1 MSSWPREARDGQVS
15 VLAQRAA
22 SEGPRCMRAVE
33 TSPPLLPNWSEEGG
47 NKCGPGRML
56 KKPAS
61 GVLASV
67 RGSTCRSV
75 RLAPSLAAALLDGLF
90 EHPDVIPIY
99 SSIQKISSMF
109 SVSTKFFRSLLEVT
123 RHALRVTALSLCCWH
138 KKIPRIT
145 HYASHVT
152 VFSLLLAGCATVPPT
167 EDLSLRRA
175 TAQELIRLL
184 DQRESAIQSIKGL
197 FTAKVRGGVI
207 PIATR
212 VEGALYYRRPN
223 AMRLRGFTAIGGEL
237 FEFVQVD
244 DLYRL
249 RLPTMGRVLAGRQ
262 SEMGDMGK
270 LTRPFQLSLWAMNG
284 MLGTGTIAA
293 GEAVALTEE
302 GDRYRLDVYE
312 SQSRDAPLLRRVWF
326 DRHNLLVVQE
336 DRFTSNG
343 DLDAT
348 IRYDDF
354 RLIEHAAP
362 GPVQAAVGEDVPLL
376 RPFKISLEDGRG
388 QGSVHVTFHEI
399 VPNQVLK
406 AEELGQIS

>member
-1 MSSWPREARDGQVS
+1 MWFWRRETGDGQVS

-22 SEGPRCMRAVE
+22 YEGPRCMRAVE
-33 TSPPLLPNWSEEGG
+33 TSPPLLPAGMKMVG
-47 NKCGPGRML
+47 I
-56 KKPAS
+56 
-61 GVLASV
+61 
-67 RGSTCRSV
+67 T
-75 RLAPSLAAALLDGLF
+75 AAL
-90 EHPDVIPIY
+90 
-99 SSIQKISSMF
+99 Q
-109 SVSTKFFRSLLEVT
+109 VT
-123 RHALRVTALSLCCWH
+123 RHALRVTTLC
-138 KKIPRIT
+138 
-145 HYASHVT
+145 
-152 VFSLLLAGCATVPPT
+152 LLLAGCATVTPT

-175 TAQELIRLL
+175 TAEELTTLL
-184 DQRESAIQSIKGL
+184 RQRESAIQSMKGL

-223 AMRLRGFTAIGGEL
+223 AMRLRGFTSIGSEL
-237 FEFVQVD
+237 FELVQVD

-270 LTRPFQLSLWAMNG
+270 LARPFQLSLWAMNG
-284 MLGTGTIAA
+284 MLGTGTIAP
-293 GEAVALTEE
+293 GEAVKLTEE

-312 SQSRDAPLLRRVWF
+312 NQSSDASLLRRVWF

-336 DRFTSNG
+336 DRFTSSG

-348 IRYDDF
+348 IRYEDF
-354 RLIEHAAP
+354 RLIENAAP
-362 GPVQAAVGEDVPLL
+362 GPLQAKAGEAAPLL

-388 QGSVHVTFHEI
+388 QGSVQVTFHEI

-406 AEELGQIS
+406 AEDLGQIS